1 VAGDSNSVSDVFV
14 KDLQSGAIERVSSDA
29 AGVQGNGS
37 SYNAGFSADG
47 RSVVFRER
55 GQQSGGRRQQW
66 LE

>member
-37 SYNAGFSADG
+37 SYHAGFSADG
-47 RSVVFRER
+47 R
-55 GQQSGGRRQQW
+55 
-66 LE
+66 